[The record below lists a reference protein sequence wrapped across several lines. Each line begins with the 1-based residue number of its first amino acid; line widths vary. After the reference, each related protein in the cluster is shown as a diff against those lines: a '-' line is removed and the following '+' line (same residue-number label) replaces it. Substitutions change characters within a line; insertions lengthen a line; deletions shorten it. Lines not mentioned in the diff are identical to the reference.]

1 MERGNTRGTLIVD
14 GIKHAL
20 MPLLHVVNRK
30 VNGPRHAGDQ
40 RRHILPTVEDAD
52 VETAGDDV
60 ELATSSVLSGAGT
73 WYWTP
78 GWAGEAGKSFQ
89 PQRWCWRG
97 GATSGSSASAALV
110 DPGRALA
117 GTRAATGSISN
128 WIEYRATKLDT
139 GISRLNVTDEADP
152 YAQLLSQYTGI
163 SMKPKK
169 LLAGWQHWNNQVWPT
184 LKAGFDEQFEAS
196 GLPLGKRASER
207 NAYVIAKFHELP
219 PSEQERQT
227 QEAIALHEAAKQA
240 VGIV

>member
-1 MERGNTRGTLIVD
+1 M
-14 GIKHAL
+14 
-20 MPLLHVVNRK
+20 
-30 VNGPRHAGDQ
+30 
-40 RRHILPTVEDAD
+40 
-52 VETAGDDV
+52 
-60 ELATSSVLSGAGT
+60 
-73 WYWTP
+73 
-78 GWAGEAGKSFQ
+78 
-89 PQRWCWRG
+89 
-97 GATSGSSASAALV
+97 
-110 DPGRALA
+110 
-117 GTRAATGSISN
+117 
-128 WIEYRATKLDT
+128 LDT

-196 GLPLGKRASER
+196 GLRLGKRASER

-240 VGIV
+240 VADHLDQGITFTPEERQRLVVLFSEHSCHYPDLPFSLLSRAFPFLDPLLSGMSEALGMHVSVFIGGPEPGKGRQLNVIMYEVC